1 MLLIYRILINLLL
14 ILSPIIIL
22 IRLLKKKEDPSR
34 FKEKFC
40 IFTKK
45 RLPGKLIWFHGA
57 SVGEIRSIVPLLHK
71 LNDDVNINQILITTN
86 TISSEKIISQINLKK
101 ITHQYFPIDLRIFS
115 KIFIDYW
122 KPSASFFIDS
132 EIWPNIINKLHKE
145 KIPIILLNGRISEK
159 SFKKWSKIKYFSK
172 KIFNKL
178 DLCLSSNLKT
188 KKYLKTLGAKN
199 IKYLG
204 NLKFTQFEEQ
214 TSSINKTLEKFIK
227 GRIIWCAASTHF
239 NEEHI
244 IGQVHK
250 NLKIK
255 YPNLLTIIIP
265 RHINRVGNIKKDL
278 ENNNLKVHIENEKS
292 KINKKTDIYLVNS
305 YGNSKTYFKICKN
318 VFLGGSLIKHG
329 GQNPLEAVRFGSAII
344 HGKYIANFQE
354 IYNFLKNNKISKL
367 VKNLNEITTHLD
379 KKFSEKKNTLE
390 IKKKLDK
397 ISRRILAL
405 TIREIYFY
413 IE

>member
-1 MLLIYRILINLLL
+1 
-14 ILSPIIIL
+14 
-22 IRLLKKKEDPSR
+22 
-34 FKEKFC
+34 
-40 IFTKK
+40 
-45 RLPGKLIWFHGA
+45 
-57 SVGEIRSIVPLLHK
+57 
-71 LNDDVNINQILITTN
+71 
-86 TISSEKIISQINLKK
+86 
-101 ITHQYFPIDLRIFS
+101 
-115 KIFIDYW
+115 
-122 KPSASFFIDS
+122 
-132 EIWPNIINKLHKE
+132 
-145 KIPIILLNGRISEK
+145 
-159 SFKKWSKIKYFSK
+159 
-172 KIFNKL
+172 
-178 DLCLSSNLKT
+178 
-188 KKYLKTLGAKN
+188 
-199 IKYLG
+199 
-204 NLKFTQFEEQ
+204 
-214 TSSINKTLEKFIK
+214 
-227 GRIIWCAASTHF
+227 
-239 NEEHI
+239 
-244 IGQVHK
+244 
-250 NLKIK
+250 
-255 YPNLLTIIIP
+255 
-265 RHINRVGNIKKDL
+265 VGNIKKDL